1 MFRPAYWFGL
11 GSSAAIQPTLSLANQ
26 PAMSDSN
33 KTATIVMKGW
43 KFADGQTIDAES
55 LMFFLN
61 MYRADPTAYCGF
73 NGKYGIP
80 NMVKSAS
87 GTGNTVTI
95 HFTTS
100 VNPYWILYNYLAEL
114 TPMPNTWDITATG
127 KTSTCATGTY
137 GAAATDT
144 ACKAVEKYLDK
155 QSSTM
160 TNFDDSQI

>member
-100 VNPYWILYNYLAEL
+100 VNPYWILYNYPDNHIRFAVFCRAALSVARFPFR
-114 TPMPNTWDITATG
+114 TDIFH
-127 KTSTCATGTY
+127 CH
-137 GAAATDT
+137 
-144 ACKAVEKYLDK
+144 
-155 QSSTM
+155 
-160 TNFDDSQI
+160 